1 MTCRRR
7 ALHVALGA
15 CLSWACAGP
24 GAVPDRAALATD
36 LHFAPIVPDEAD
48 LAAADL
54 AVASLSADR
63 SGARAALGR
72 IERLDADQQEQGGVR
87 TGLAPVGQDLSNA
100 AEQPGRA
107 YLGASESLLER
118 KDVDP
123 VLRERI
129 ERNVED
135 DPLAVANG
143 RVREARITAFAR
155 AFNAVVEPFG
165 RSIVTTALL
174 PVRLGMSLARYAIGL
189 YREDPLPLQRRQ
201 ALAEWKDFLA
211 RYPDAPESGQVAKQT
226 ARAEL
231 RWQRMQK
238 ERALDAAER
247 AQGDGD
253 PRLALEQSER
263 ALRIAPEDRKA
274 LRLRERAAEEVADQQ
289 DAAARS
295 MGFELPQGVPLEPE
309 GSRRLVLAL
318 LDSAGDIE
326 SAAAAIPE
334 ESPVHDEAR
343 FSLALAYTAAG
354 QEREAE
360 MLLTKL
366 AKGDGTLARHA
377 QAALA
382 DPQRNPWLH
391 FRAARMR
398 DRLTTTRFVL
408 TGPARLPEPTPDG
421 VAIWLLDLPGLA
433 STLLSMPIRLIE
445 TPFLPP
451 PPTARTTA
459 VQARRY
465 LELHPHGVHA
475 DEARA
480 WLEDYE
486 RARGNHVAA
495 LRIAEE
501 RQPPPEDLE
510 SERED
515 AARQVLE
522 VARREVRL
530 DLRAALLDGVVQRY
544 PDTEAG
550 KEARELLRDEIAEAT
565 PQRIAISRRFLV
577 ENPEV
582 AGVRGLALAPALLDG
597 EASNGELHPE
607 GVALIGGRRIELA
620 FVAKSGDE
628 DDPVERR
635 SVRVSAEHFARLV
648 SRLEETSF
656 RNALLDA
663 DDPVVPDAQRD
674 LVFERARLGLADRVD
689 SRPGARS
696 VFTYTGLRERYG
708 MVRAREPWLPF
719 DLVVSGSLSDLSLGA
734 FPRWRESKP
743 SSDAPLYE

>member
-1 MTCRRR
+1 MTRGRR
-7 ALHVALGA
+7 ALPAALCA
-15 CLSWACAGP
+15 CLLGACAGP

-36 LHFAPIVPDEAD
+36 LRFAPIVPDDAD

-54 AVASLSADR
+54 AVASLGADQGGSR
-63 SGARAALGR
+63 EALGR
-72 IERLDADQQEQGGVR
+72 IERIDEERQEEDGVR
-87 TGLAPVGQDLSNA
+87 TGLVPAGQDLSNA
-100 AEQPGRA
+100 AQQPGRA

-118 KDVDP
+118 KDLDAA
-123 VLRERI
+123 LRERI
-129 ERNVED
+129 ERNAEG
-135 DPLAVANG
+135 DPLAVANV
-143 RVREARITAFAR
+143 RIREARMTAFAR
-155 AFNAVVEPFG
+155 GFNAVVEPFG

-211 RYPDAPESGQVAKQT
+211 RYPEAPESEKVAKQA
-226 ARAEL
+226 ARAEQ

-247 AQGDGD
+247 ALGDGD
-253 PRLALEQSER
+253 SRLALAQSER

-274 LRLRERAAEEVADQQ
+274 LRLRERASGEVAEQR
-289 DAAARS
+289 AAATRS
-295 MGFELPQGVPLEPE
+295 TGFALPEGVPLDPD

-318 LDSAGDIE
+318 LDSAGDVE

-343 FSLALAYTAAG
+343 FSLALARGAAG
-354 QEREAE
+354 QERDAEA
-360 MLLTKL
+360 LLSKL
-366 AKGDGTLARHA
+366 AKGDGTVARHA
-377 QAALA
+377 RAALA
-382 DPQRNPWLH
+382 DPLRSPWHH
-391 FRAARMR
+391 FRAARLR
-398 DRLTTTRFVL
+398 DRLTSARFVL
-408 TGPARLPEPTPDG
+408 TGPARLPELTPDG
-421 VAIWLLDLPGLA
+421 VALWILDLPGLA
-433 STLLSMPIRLIE
+433 STVLTMPIRLIE

-459 VQARRY
+459 VQANRY
-465 LELHPHGVHA
+465 LALHPHGVHA
-475 DEARA
+475 EEARE

-486 RARGNHVAA
+486 RARGNYVGA

-501 RQPPPEDLE
+501 RDPPPGDLE
-510 SERED
+510 SQRED
-515 AARQVLE
+515 AAQQALE
-522 VARREVRL
+522 VARRETRL
-530 DLRAALLDGVVQRY
+530 DLRGALLDGVVQRF
-544 PDTEAG
+544 PGTEAG
-550 KEARELLRDEIAEAT
+550 GEARELLREEIAKAT

-577 ENPEV
+577 ENPDV
-582 AGVRGLALAPALLDG
+582 AGVRGLALDPSLLDG
-597 EASNGELHPE
+597 QASNGELHPE

-620 FVAKSGDE
+620 FVAESGDS
-628 DDPVERR
+628 DDPAERR

-648 SRLEETSF
+648 ARLEETSF

-663 DDPVVPDAQRD
+663 EDPVVPDAQRD
-674 LVFERARLGLADRVD
+674 VVFERARLGLADRVD
-689 SRPGARS
+689 SRPEARS
-696 VFTYTGLRERYG
+696 VFTYTGMRERYG